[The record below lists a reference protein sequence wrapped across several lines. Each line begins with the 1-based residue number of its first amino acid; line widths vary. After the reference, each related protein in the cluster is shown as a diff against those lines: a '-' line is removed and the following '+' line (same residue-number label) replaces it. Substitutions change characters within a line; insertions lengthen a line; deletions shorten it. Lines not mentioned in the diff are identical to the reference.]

1 MTPPGPSISGRRH
14 RWFQLIPVPATP
26 YAEILGLGAGRRT
39 LAISL
44 ALLITRGLL
53 LLLLTFGLGKP
64 ADNRDERITV
74 VTLVSA
80 GDWATS
86 SEPGGPNRERA
97 KEQRVPTKRAGE
109 GPPRGS
115 PTHTPTTR
123 QNTAP
128 KHPP

>member
-26 YAEILGLGAGRRT
+26 YAEILGIGAGRRT

-44 ALLITRGLL
+44 ALLITGGLL

-74 VTLVSA
+74 VSLER
-80 GDWATS
+80 
-86 SEPGGPNRERA
+86 SEERRVG
-97 KEQRVPTKRAGE
+97 KECVRTCRSRWSQYP
-109 GPPRGS
+109 
-115 PTHTPTTR
+115 
-123 QNTAP
+123 
-128 KHPP
+128 

>member
-26 YAEILGLGAGRRT
+26 YAEILGIGAGRRT

-44 ALLITRGLL
+44 ALLITGGLL

-74 VTLVSA
+74 VSLEPA
-80 GDWATS
+80 GDSETS
-86 SEPGGPNRERA
+86 PEPSSSNRERA
-97 KEQRVPTKRAGE
+97 HEKHDHHHPAGE
-109 GPPRGS
+109 E
-115 PTHTPTTR
+115 T
-123 QNTAP
+123 
-128 KHPP
+128 